1 MTISEDTSNQ
11 PVPVHSTTTSAT
23 TASFSPQAGTLL
35 VALAAV
41 DGSGTAT
48 TTVVLSDS
56 TAGAWTLLARSNAH
70 SNPSLGG
77 SSEVW
82 CRYLAAAPGSMT
94 VTGNWSAA
102 GQAAGNFTVR
112 SLLGA
117 ASVQTGAT
125 GTNGGAS
132 VAPTA
137 TLTPTQLGSWVYGAC
152 LDYTSAASLTA
163 NASTTL
169 IDQFQDATNGDTW
182 AVFKGKVATASLSS
196 TAYGFTNAN
205 NAFNTAAAEIL
216 AATVSASVAPSL
228 IVGQAVG
235 RAATW

>member
-1 MTISEDTSNQ
+1 MTISEDASNQ
-11 PVPVHSTTTSAT
+11 PVPVHSTTTTAV

-35 VALAAV
+35 VAMLAV
-41 DGSGTAT
+41 DGAGTGAT
-48 TTVVLSDS
+48 TAIMSDS
-56 TAGAWTLLARSNAH
+56 LAGAWTLLARSNAH

-82 CRYLAAAPGSMT
+82 CQYLAAAPGSMT
-94 VTGNWSAA
+94 AIGTWTTT
-102 GQAAGNFTVR
+102 GQAAGNLTVR

-117 ASVQTGAT
+117 APTQTGAVGTT
-125 GTNGGAS
+125 GGTS

-152 LDYTSAASLTA
+152 LDYATNASLTA
-163 NASTTL
+163 NTNTTL
-169 IDQFQDATNGDTW
+169 IDQFQDSTNGDTW
-182 AVFKGKVATASLSS
+182 ATFKGKVATASLSS

-205 NAFNTAAAEIL
+205 NAFNTAVAEIL

-228 IVGQAVG
+228 VIGQAVG
-235 RAATW
+235 RAASW

>member
-11 PVPVHSTTTSAT
+11 PVPVHSTTTTAT
-23 TASFSPQAGTLL
+23 TASFTPQAGTLL
-35 VALAAV
+35 VAMLAV
-41 DGSGTAT
+41 DGSALTAT
-48 TTVVLSDS
+48 TGILTDS
-56 TAGAWTLLARSNAH
+56 TTGTWTLLARSNAH
-70 SNPSLGG
+70 TNPSLGG

-82 CRYLAAAPGSMT
+82 CQYLAAAPGAMT
-94 VTGNWSAA
+94 VIGTWTAT
-102 GQAAGNFTVR
+102 GQAAGNLTVR

-117 ASVQTGAT
+117 AAVQTGAT

-132 VAPTA
+132 VAPAA

-152 LDYTSAASLTA
+152 LDYATNASLTA
-163 NASTTL
+163 NANTTL
-169 IDQFQDATNGDTW
+169 IDQFQDSGNGDTW
-182 AVFKGKVATASLSS
+182 ATFKAKVATASLSS
-196 TAYGFTNAN
+196 TAFGFTNAN